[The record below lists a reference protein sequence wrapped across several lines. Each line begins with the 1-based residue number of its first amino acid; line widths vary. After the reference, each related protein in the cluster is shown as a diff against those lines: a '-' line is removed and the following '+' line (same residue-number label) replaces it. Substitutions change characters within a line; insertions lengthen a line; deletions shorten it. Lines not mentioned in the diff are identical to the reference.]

1 MRLLLDT
8 MVFLWWVEDS
18 PRLGRKARRAIG
30 SGDVYVSAV
39 TGFEISTK
47 RGIGRLQFDDSIES
61 QVAANSFRT
70 LDITL
75 EHAVNAGDL
84 PRHHRDPFDRLLIAQ
99 AQIEGMVIATSD
111 AVFERYDVE
120 LLAAPT

>member
-1 MRLLLDT
+1 